1 MDDFTSHIVFFYN
14 ICQIG
19 GKIMKKTII
28 ENRWMKMVNG
38 NLCECKV
45 FWHYI
50 PNEQSTIFI
59 QGYNPFPFFGK
70 QGIKTT
76 LRHINKFLEMKGLE
90 KL

>member
-1 MDDFTSHIVFFYN
+1 
-14 ICQIG
+14 
-19 GKIMKKTII
+19 MKKTII

-38 NLCECKV
+38 SLCECKV

-50 PNEQSTIFI
+50 PNEQPTIFI

-76 LRHINKFLEMKGLE
+76 LEVFNKWMRENGWTQKFTVTGEYLHVTVNC
-90 KL
+90 